1 MPLLLFYYSASDYFD
16 ITTVTAAV
24 IVTTVTKSTPSSDRV
39 SYGFQIDLSVLQL
52 PLSANAG

>member
-1 MPLLLFYYSASDYFD
+1 MLFYYSVSDYSG
-16 ITTVTAAV
+16 ITTVTAV

>member
-1 MPLLLFYYSASDYFD
+1 MLFYYSVSDYSG

>member
-1 MPLLLFYYSASDYFD
+1 MLFYYSVSDYSG
-16 ITTVTAAV
+16 ITNVTAAI